1 MDAAAADAVVHF
13 SLKLTES
20 ELRSFL
26 ARLAEWRDAKV
37 AADADGDDGNGEGG
51 GDGGALFA
59 PRSEDESKA
68 ARAWRKHARG
78 VTYFTLIGA
87 LAARL
92 RSIFTPS
99 MGLIW
104 PHAADALAAL
114 AEKTGEFSAAHGGFL
129 AAERASMSGQGAAA
143 GAGAATGSGKKDK
156 KRKLSEVGGTE
167 DGGAERGD
175 KATRKALHARRA
187 LHEQALRATHA
198 LACVRSACVHDADGF
213 LDEARYTAMMPAVV
227 DAVSARDAFPSDAV
241 YLAFVAGPVA
251 ACLAALARAVAKD
264 VLWKPLNH
272 RLLLL
277 TRDAGRK
284 AVRVGAV
291 HVLHKLFQEVGEE
304 YLLLLPECLPFLS
317 ELLEDDAA
325 DVTAAAGELIRYIEE
340 LSGEKLDSY
349 LQS

>member
-1 MDAAAADAVVHF
+1 MLLDYRRAYGDDGDASAAVDAAAADAVVHF

-26 ARLAEWRDAKV
+26 ARLAEWRDTKAPGGE
-37 AADADGDDGNGEGG
+37 DGDDGDDGA
-51 GDGGALFA
+51 GGALFA

-68 ARAWRKHARG
+68 ARSWRKHARG
-78 VTYFTLIGA
+78 VTYFALISA

-104 PHAADALAAL
+104 PHAAAAFAAV
-114 AEKTGEFSAAHGGFL
+114 AEKTAEFSATHGGFL
-129 AAERASMSGQGAAA
+129 AAERASLSGHGHGHGQEAAA
-143 GAGAATGSGKKDK
+143 PGSSGKKGK
-156 KRKLSEVGGTE
+156 KRRLSEVSGVE

-187 LHEQALRATHA
+187 LRELSLRAEHA
-198 LACVRSACVHDADGF
+198 LACVQSACVHDADGF

-227 DAVSARDAFPSDAV
+227 DLIAARDAFPSDAA
-241 YLAFVAGPVA
+241 YLAVAAGPLA

-272 RLLLL
+272 RVLLL
-277 TRDAGRK
+277 TRDSGRK

-291 HVLHKLFQEVGEE
+291 QVRPH
-304 YLLLLPECLPFLS
+304 PIS
-317 ELLEDDAA
+317 
-325 DVTAAAGELIRYIEE
+325 I
-340 LSGEKLDSY
+340 
-349 LQS
+349 

>member
-1 MDAAAADAVVHF
+1 LLLDYRRAYGDDGDASATVDAAAADAVVHF

-26 ARLAEWRDAKV
+26 ARLAEWRDTKAPGGE
-37 AADADGDDGNGEGG
+37 DGDDGDDGAGG
-51 GDGGALFA
+51 AGGALFA

-68 ARAWRKHARG
+68 ARSWRKHARG
-78 VTYFTLIGA
+78 VTYFALISA

-104 PHAADALAAL
+104 PHAAAAFAAV
-114 AEKTGEFSAAHGGFL
+114 AEKTAEFSATHGGFL
-129 AAERASMSGQGAAA
+129 AAERASLSGHGHAQEAAA
-143 GAGAATGSGKKDK
+143 PGSSGKKGK
-156 KRKLSEVGGTE
+156 KRRLSEVSGVE

-187 LHEQALRATHA
+187 LRELSLRAEHT
-198 LACVRSACVHDADGF
+198 LACVQSACVHDADGF

-227 DAVSARDAFPSDAV
+227 DLIAARDAFPSDAA
-241 YLAFVAGPVA
+241 YLAFAAGPLA

-272 RLLLL
+272 RVLLL
-277 TRDAGRK
+277 TRDSGRK

-291 HVLHKLFQEVGEE
+291 QVRP
-304 YLLLLPECLPFLS
+304 YPIS
-317 ELLEDDAA
+317 
-325 DVTAAAGELIRYIEE
+325 I
-340 LSGEKLDSY
+340 
-349 LQS
+349 